1 MFFLFTAL
9 SQSKLSHLNSN
20 LEAIKTSRFWDLDF
34 LAKTLDQVFI
44 HNAIASSEE
53 GKNMLDEI
61 PFIILGNTRKKKY
74 NDHVTGPDNPRSFS
88 KHLQREDYTCQF
100 KVDFFKA

>member
-1 MFFLFTAL
+1 MFFLFTAV

-20 LEAIKTSRFWDLDF
+20 LEAIKTSRLWNLDF

-53 GKNMLDEI
+53 GENMLDEI
-61 PFIILGNTRKKKY
+61 PFIILGNTRKK
-74 NDHVTGPDNPRSFS
+74 NIMIM
-88 KHLQREDYTCQF
+88 LQDQTIQEVSANICKEKIIHDVSL
-100 KVDFFKA
+100 K